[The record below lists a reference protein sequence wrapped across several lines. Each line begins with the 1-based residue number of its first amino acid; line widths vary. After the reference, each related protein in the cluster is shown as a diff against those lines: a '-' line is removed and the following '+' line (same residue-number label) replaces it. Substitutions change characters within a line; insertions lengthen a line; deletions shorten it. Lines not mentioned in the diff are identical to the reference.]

1 MSYKASELTH
11 KGLTIADP
19 IGRAVDT
26 GVKLYSA
33 IEGTRQAGIANDRA
47 ERELK
52 MREEAYATQR
62 EMAQMELDKKR
73 REFKDEAERR
83 QFDEDFQYF
92 SDAFVVGVD
101 NPEEARARL
110 QKFTPDR
117 KERLQQYF
125 PGMGHLFANAPKV
138 GSAAARLRD
147 QVLEIGSAFDEGK
160 PVEGMEVVRR
170 NDGSMLLKG
179 SKVRSLLDTYAEIDE
194 GRFSKIPLKKGTE
207 PEYSMVARPDG
218 TMAVQVTYT
227 KADGSVVQEAPMT
240 RGRTAAG
247 DEGADDD
254 IVSLFTPRQA
264 FDWATSRQVL
274 AQKAMEWQALH
285 GDKDAKKAL
294 ADVRSKGLSRQ
305 EEGRRSQEIG
315 ELLKGVVV
323 TWDAKD
329 PHGSAFKYMQALRE
343 TGALGEAEILAE
355 TTRMLNAKTPKDK
368 KYQIV
373 TVGTGNGMEQTVAVN
388 TADPADRVAMGK
400 PTAKWKAGDGGG
412 AGGDATSAKIREIEY
427 LIKNGMPREDAARR
441 VYGETKT
448 GMQVD
453 ASARRT
459 IINGLQKDIKQMSDQ
474 LLMTRKEDRAAVVQQ
489 IQQKQAQ
496 LDSLMGDGEQAAP
509 EQFTA
514 TDAAFLDANRSAIAG
529 GMQQPQQPA
538 QPKGR
543 LIGRHKQT
551 GKDVYLLPNG
561 QKVIY

>member
-1 MSYKASELTH
+1 M
-11 KGLTIADP
+11 GFQIADP
-19 IGRAVDT
+19 VGRAVDT
-26 GVKLYSA
+26 GVKLYNA
-33 IEGTRQAGIANDRA
+33 IEGTRQHAIANQRA

-73 REFKDEAERR
+73 REFKDEVERR

-92 SDAFVVGVD
+92 SDAFVVGAD

-125 PGMGHLFANAPKV
+125 PGMSHLFANAPKV

-147 QVLEIGSAFDEGK
+147 QVLEIGSAFDEGR

-264 FDWATSRQVL
+264 FDWATGRQML

-285 GDKDAKKAL
+285 GDKEAKKAL
-294 ADVRSKGLSRQ
+294 TDVRSKGLARQ

-315 ELLKGVVV
+315 ELLKGVDVA
-323 TWDAKD
+323 WDAKD

-368 KYQIV
+368 RYQII
-373 TVGTGNGMEQTVAVN
+373 TVGAGNGMEQTVAVN
-388 TADPADRVAMGK
+388 TADPADRVALGK

-412 AGGDATSAKIREIEY
+412 AGGGDKQMLDQVKQETDDLYNTWDAQYALGEHA
-427 LIKNGMPREDAARR
+427 PAARR
-441 VYGETKT
+441 LAQAKAAESVGLGRIVAPRNTDRPAVFVTNEMAQALRHRFPK
-448 GMQVD
+448 
-453 ASARRT
+453 ARTWEELVSFAAGDPALQGQINANALTMWHPGHFKQLPQKAEVVAAGRERGKGSVNPY
-459 IINGLQKDIKQMSDQ
+459 INGLS
-474 LLMTRKEDRAAVVQQ
+474 
-489 IQQKQAQ
+489 AQ
-496 LDSLMGDGEQAAP
+496 
-509 EQFTA
+509 
-514 TDAAFLDANRSAIAG
+514 
-529 GMQQPQQPA
+529 
-538 QPKGR
+538 
-543 LIGRHKQT
+543 
-551 GKDVYLLPNG
+551 
-561 QKVIY
+561 